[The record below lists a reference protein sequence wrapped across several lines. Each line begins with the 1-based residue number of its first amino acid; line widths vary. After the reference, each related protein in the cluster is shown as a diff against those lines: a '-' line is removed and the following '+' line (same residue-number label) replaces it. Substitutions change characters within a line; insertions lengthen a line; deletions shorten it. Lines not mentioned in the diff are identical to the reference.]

1 MFSTFRM
8 GTRWYEKD
16 GSVMTLPFFLAEILR
31 DLALERITSHDSSMP
46 PFYII

>member
-16 GSVMTLPFFLAEILR
+16 GSGMTLPLFWAEILH
-31 DLALERITSHDSSMP
+31 DLALERITSHVSSMSL
-46 PFYII
+46 FYII

>member
-16 GSVMTLPFFLAEILR
+16 GSVMTLPFFLAEILH